1 MKLPGITFA
10 GTPPEPQALL
20 SQITRHRGPRSPPP
34 MIDADRL
41 ELLCR
46 IPWVRPYS
54 RTRVPDRFTFPII
67 SPASMCI
74 DLVESNETDAAAAK
88 TTTRKPSFK
97 GCPLHM
103 PHTKEMW
110 RSAGHSVVPQQL
122 NKQPGTRDG
131 CSPVCTNHARLRF
144 RLGSSF
150 RPHRG
155 GARNN
160 WLTSG

>member
-1 MKLPGITFA
+1 
-10 GTPPEPQALL
+10 
-20 SQITRHRGPRSPPP
+20 
-34 MIDADRL
+34 
-41 ELLCR
+41 
-46 IPWVRPYS
+46 
-54 RTRVPDRFTFPII
+54 
-67 SPASMCI
+67 MCI

-103 PHTKEMW
+103 PHTKKMW

-155 GARNN
+155 GARNH
-160 WLTSG
+160 WLTSGEFFCECTVTFEDGWPAGLSVTAVKLFELATRSADTCNRSSTLTLSLHCLLSGRNLNIIYTKTY